1 MIGTEEWFKRWAAP
15 LCVAGLGV
23 GAIIGAGLWRFS
35 DYPELAASRVITA
48 PTVTVTTTPP
58 LGDLSALSPV
68 TVEKTAT
75 VERTVTKTPE
85 PQRVLQA
92 VVPRAETRTVEA
104 EASTVTV
111 TKTETETE
119 EADDD
124 GDDRTRGN
132 SGR

>member
-1 MIGTEEWFKRWAAP
+1 VIGTTEWFKRWAAP

-35 DYPELAASRVITA
+35 DYPELAASKVVSG
-48 PTVTVTTTPP
+48 PTVTVTHTPP

-85 PQRVLQA
+85 ARERTLQA

-104 EASTVTV
+104 EATTV
-111 TKTETETE
+111 TKTVTETE
-119 EADDD
+119 EADDN